1 MRSSER
7 VQLQDRTVLL
17 WENRQLEDN
26 SRQLMI
32 SWWCTISTCW
42 HRHHR
47 HLVLTGLR
55 VKSWD
60 DQAIAL
66 QRGKRCKRNQRYQ
79 RALSKWHWFVGHRT
93 MFFFFWCS
101 YPSEFLNF
109 ADVPAWVH
117 QGWQYSHAT
126 SLKSEWDKLE
136 IWVWVKIRYPNNW
149 MGNTKLD

>member
-17 WENRQLEDN
+17 WENRQLEDY

-66 QRGKRCKRNQRYQ
+66 QRGKRCKRNQR
-79 RALSKWHWFVGHRT
+79 ALSKWHWIVGHRT
-93 MFFFFWCS
+93 MFFSDVPILQSFWILLMFLPECS
-101 YPSEFLNF
+101 KDGSILMPLRWKVSEISLKYVEIWLWVKTLVPSEPQNS
-109 ADVPAWVH
+109 W
-117 QGWQYSHAT
+117 
-126 SLKSEWDKLE
+126 
-136 IWVWVKIRYPNNW
+136 
-149 MGNTKLD
+149 